1 MRAQSLQSRPTLR
14 DLKDYICQASL
25 SMDFSRQE
33 YLMVVNPSLT
43 FLSWFAYSLPTI
55 TSLQVR
61 FSLLIVTFCLSL
73 PFVKLLV
80 NTHPAKLQTRMN

>member
-1 MRAQSLQSRPTLR
+1 MTGFSVHGLF
-14 DLKDYICQASL
+14 QARIPNN
-25 SMDFSRQE
+25 DRK

-73 PFVKLLV
+73 LFVKLLV